1 MSIRTEFVDLLA
13 EKMAEELAER
23 QVIEVPKD
31 FSIKSAIFEA
41 LDEEIRLEDKINEEV
56 RGLLN
61 EYGNQMRE
69 SGASYQE
76 MFKLIKRKLVRERK
90 VIL

>member
-1 MSIRTEFVDLLA
+1 MALRTEFVELLA
-13 EKMAEELAER
+13 EKVSEELVER
-23 QVIEVPKD
+23 EVIELPKG
-31 FSIKSAIFEA
+31 FSIRDAVFDA
-41 LDEEIRLEDKINEEV
+41 LNEEITLEDRINEEV
-56 RGLLN
+56 RTLLN

-76 MFKLIKRKLVRERK
+76 MFKLIKKKLVRERK